1 MNKYDIPPETYPVVQ
16 SLLARCDCIEDE
28 RDWVLK
34 TYQATMPWSEPTMPI
49 SLTHLIAVSKANTL
63 SQQIGNH
70 LLAIEEQE
78 FALIG
83 TIEARTEAIKTE
95 SQAMDESLVRAN
107 DEFSR
112 KLAKLNDRF
121 ERASKATIDTQTQ
134 LLQMHKQL
142 KVRSRTTVQGTI
154 QRYGLIL
161 LLGIACGLYLP
172 YSPVGE
178 VFSTEVSAIE
188 QGQ

>member
-1 MNKYDIPPETYPVVQ
+1 MNKHDIPDEIYPLVQ
-16 SLLARCDCIEDE
+16 SMLDRLNVFSDE
-28 RDWVLK
+28 KDQVLK
-34 TYQATMPWSEPTMPI
+34 TYRALAPWQDPIMPST
-49 SLTHLIAVSKANTL
+49 LTNIVAIVKGNTFSQKVSAHLV
-63 SQQIGNH
+63 
-70 LLAIEEQE
+70 LLEEKE
-78 FALIG
+78 RELIDVVK
-83 TIEARTEAIKTE
+83 ARTEAIKTE
-95 SQAMDESLVRAN
+95 SQAVDQALIRAN

-121 ERASKATIDTQTQ
+121 ERASKATIETQTQ

-154 QRYGLIL
+154 QRYGLML

-178 VFSTEVSAIE
+178 VFSTDINAIKQE
-188 QGQ
+188 